1 MTPLQTASPPN
12 FTQKHWPLLAHLGQQ
27 TSDFNLAD
35 FLAQLSR
42 NELEQALEIL
52 RYVHQHGAQDTWL
65 QQQAQDA
72 HQQQQL
78 ADAYQQGNQAAQA
91 ENPYKLLKAP
101 HELAKASNPFDFDL
115 AAKHHMAWHEGF
127 MAWVETQVSES
138 W

>member
-1 MTPLQTASPPN
+1 MTQASTLPN
-12 FTQKHWPLLAHLGQQ
+12 FTQKHWPLLAHLGQH
-27 TSDFNLAD
+27 SPDFNLAL
-35 FLAQLSR
+35 FLDQLSR
-42 NELEQALEIL
+42 SEFEQALDIL
-52 RYVHQHGAQDTWL
+52 RYVHRQGAKDSWL

-72 HQQQQL
+72 HQQQQR

-101 HELAKASNPFDFDL
+101 HELAKSSNPYDFDQ
-115 AAKHHMAWHEGF
+115 AAKQHMAWHDGF